1 MQVSGEDRVRIKMSP
16 VRVLNLLG
24 ESGYRVIGASSA
36 GNNGAYA
43 WTMEKKSFAASAD
56 SNGAVGNG
64 GQGGGR
70 QQQTAK
76 KARFAK
82 FQAEASPNREGCL
95 RSSLGARID
104 SLRVR

>member
-36 GNNGAYA
+36 GGGRDTGAYA
-43 WTMEKKSFAASAD
+43 WTMEKKSFAAATAD

-70 QQQTAK
+70 RQDYQS
-76 KARFAK
+76 RYDFD
-82 FQAEASPNREGCL
+82 EADRYGSRG
-95 RSSLGARID
+95 RGY
-104 SLRVR
+104 

>member
-24 ESGYRVIGASSA
+24 ESGYRVIGASPA
-36 GNNGAYA
+36 GGRDTGAYA
-43 WTMEKKSFAASAD
+43 WTMEKKSFAAATAD

-70 QQQTAK
+70 RQDYQS
-76 KARFAK
+76 RYDFD
-82 FQAEASPNREGCL
+82 EADRYGSRG
-95 RSSLGARID
+95 RGY
-104 SLRVR
+104 

>member
-36 GNNGAYA
+36 GGRDTGAYA
-43 WTMEKKSFAASAD
+43 WTMEKKSFAASAAAS

-64 GQGGGR
+64 GQGGGGRR
-70 QQQTAK
+70 QDYQS
-76 KARFAK
+76 RYDFD
-82 FQAEASPNREGCL
+82 EADRYGSRG
-95 RSSLGARID
+95 RGY
-104 SLRVR
+104 

>member
-1 MQVSGEDRVRIKMSP
+1 MSWALQVSGEDRVRIKMSP

-36 GNNGAYA
+36 GRDTGAYA
-43 WTMEKKSFAASAD
+43 WTMEKKRFAASAD

-70 QQQTAK
+70 RQDYQS
-76 KARFAK
+76 RYDFD
-82 FQAEASPNREGCL
+82 EADRYGSRG
-95 RSSLGARID
+95 RGY
-104 SLRVR
+104 